1 MEYKDISKID
11 TYSESHK
18 SSNSKL
24 SGKSNYSYNLSLEKS
39 FIDEN
44 LKLNFPVFNDRKE
57 CHVYFR
63 SYDFQKN
70 EEFMI
75 DFWGKVI
82 RHIYTV
88 TGMHTMKIQK
98 IKELCC
104 MDEILPY
111 GFNNILIELKNREE
125 FLTSDQINDMD
136 WYYKRFDYLKKAKKG
151 GITSFFTNT
160 VKSLISYIPYMNS
173 SNNSN
178 DNLNENVI
186 FVKRDS
192 FIKLADEI
200 VLNTIDNICKLSDI
214 RVFTKNE
221 LFESVKKYMSSKDA
235 ECYNLVLKYLENKYL
250 IKLFNINING
260 IDTVCIKR
268 LTSMD
273 EGIDGKDTT
282 IINIH
287 NVILSLE
294 KKLHE
299 TDQKIAE
306 LNNTIKEY
314 LKANNRLV
322 SHFFYDLESKT
333 GFETKEIV

>member
-1 MEYKDISKID
+1 MEFKEISKID
-11 TYSESHK
+11 NHSESNK
-18 SSNSKL
+18 SNSSKM
-24 SGKSNYSYNLSLEKS
+24 SGKTNYSYNLSLEKS

-44 LKLNFPVFNDRKE
+44 LKQNFPVLNDRKE

-70 EEFMI
+70 EEYMI

-82 RHIYTV
+82 RHIFSI
-88 TGMHTMKIQK
+88 TGMQTMKIQK
-98 IKELCC
+98 LKELCC

-111 GFNNILIELKNREE
+111 GFNNILIELNNREE
-125 FLTSDQINDMD
+125 FITSDQLNNME
-136 WYYKRFDYLKKAKKG
+136 WYYKRFDYLNKNRKG
-151 GITSFFTNT
+151 GIKSFLSNT
-160 VKSLISYIPYMNS
+160 VKYLFGYIPLLGSN
-173 SNNSN
+173 SNNTN
-178 DNLNENVI
+178 ENLNENMFFI
-186 FVKRDS
+186 KRDS

-200 VLNTIDNICKLSDI
+200 VLNIIDDLCKINDI

-221 LFESVKKYMSSKDA
+221 IFENVKRNISSKDT
-235 ECYNLVLKYLENKYL
+235 ECYNLVLKYLENKFL

-260 IDTVCIKR
+260 IDTICIKR
-268 LTSMD
+268 LTAMD

-299 TDQKIAE
+299 TDQKIIGF
-306 LNNTIKEY
+306 NNTIKEY

-322 SHFFYDLESKT
+322 SFYLILNREPNK
-333 GFETKEIV
+333 F